1 MQYVNPVHLG
11 KGHKRGTHRVIS
23 PRETLARMQ
32 PYLPPMGITRVAN
45 VTGLDT
51 IGIPVVMAYRP
62 NSRSL
67 AVSQGKGLDLA
78 AARASAVMESV
89 EGYHAENVELPLKL
103 ASYRDLCTRHTVVDT
118 DLLPRCW
125 WHRSFHPDLPLLWV
139 KGEDW
144 LRHEKVWIPFQLVHT
159 RYTAAMRFDL
169 NSFAATSTGLA
180 SGNHLLE
187 AASHATC
194 EVVERGPALRVWVVG
209 HTDYVGTAEFNVT
222 LSNARAAAV
231 VKALAAAGIDPKRL
245 TPHGGQE
252 SARRTGGPT
261 VGKSKRTGTG
271 TACPPEVDPYILGLP
286 SDQGSG
292 RGLCADIYFS
302 QCCFFP
308 LPRCRCTRQ
317 ISL

>member
-1 MQYVNPVHLG
+1 
-11 KGHKRGTHRVIS
+11 
-23 PRETLARMQ
+23 
-32 PYLPPMGITRVAN
+32 
-45 VTGLDT
+45 
-51 IGIPVVMAYRP
+51 
-62 NSRSL
+62 
-67 AVSQGKGLDLA
+67 
-78 AARASAVMESV
+78 
-89 EGYHAENVELPLKL
+89 
-103 ASYRDLCTRHTVVDT
+103 
-118 DLLPRCW
+118 
-125 WHRSFHPDLPLLWV
+125 V

-245 TPHGGQE
+245 TPHGDGPFAPVAANTTDE
-252 SARRTGGPT
+252 GRARNRRVELVAQP
-261 VGKSKRTGTG
+261 
-271 TACPPEVDPYILGLP
+271 
-286 SDQGSG
+286 
-292 RGLCADIYFS
+292 
-302 QCCFFP
+302 
-308 LPRCRCTRQ
+308 
-317 ISL
+317 